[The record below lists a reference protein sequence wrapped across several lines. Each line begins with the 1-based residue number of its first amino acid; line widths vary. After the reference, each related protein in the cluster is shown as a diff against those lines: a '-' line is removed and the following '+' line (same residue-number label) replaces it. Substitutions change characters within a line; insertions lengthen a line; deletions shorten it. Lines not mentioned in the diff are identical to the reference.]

1 MKRAASV
8 IRTLLLL
15 TAPIAGHTVRIA
27 HSLVVGL
34 AGAAMVSWGVAMIY
48 IPAGW
53 ISGGVFLLWV
63 ANDLSTAAGARA
75 AAAQRAQQ
83 GS

>member
-1 MKRAASV
+1 MNRRTSV
-8 IRTLLLL
+8 IRTFLLSIGS
-15 TAPIAGHTVRIA
+15 IAGHTVRIA
-27 HSLVVGL
+27 HSVVGL
-34 AGAAMVSWGVAMIY
+34 TGAALVSWGAAMIY

-53 ISGGVFLLWV
+53 IAGGAFLLWL
-63 ANDLSTAAGARA
+63 ANDLSAAAGARA